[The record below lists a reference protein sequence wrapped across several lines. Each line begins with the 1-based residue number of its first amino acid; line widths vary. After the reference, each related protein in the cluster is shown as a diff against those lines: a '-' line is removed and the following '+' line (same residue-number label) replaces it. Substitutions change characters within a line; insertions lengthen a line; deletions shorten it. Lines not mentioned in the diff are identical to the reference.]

1 MNLGFIGTGKIA
13 SSVITGICKSK
24 ISYKKIII
32 SPRNKK
38 IAQGLKRKF
47 KKIVIAKNNQQIV
60 DQCNWVFLSVTPTVG
75 EKIIKDLKFKSN
87 QSKIWGVLIFLS
99 IVTIIEVALGILKP
113 EVLIENSFLRM
124 KLINWIFIILT
135 IVKAYYIMWDFMHLR
150 DELRGLQ
157 ASVVITLM
165 FLIGYLAFILLVEGN
180 YIFDVMY
187 EGFVSWNF

>member
-1 MNLGFIGTGKIA
+1 MGNNTHKLEIFRGF
-13 SSVITGICKSK
+13 
-24 ISYKKIII
+24 
-32 SPRNKK
+32 
-38 IAQGLKRKF
+38 
-47 KKIVIAKNNQQIV
+47 
-60 DQCNWVFLSVTPTVG
+60 
-75 EKIIKDLKFKSN
+75 LKFKSN
-87 QSKIWGVLIFLS
+87 QTKIWGVLIFLS

-150 DELRGLQ
+150 DEVRGLQ
-157 ASVVITLM
+157 FSVVVTLM
-165 FLIGYLAFILLVEGN
+165 FLIAYLAFILLVEGN